1 MARKKKNTTRRSVSV
16 RGLTYQR
23 ARKVARALFEEQ
35 VVESPSVSGLF
46 EWLLDQAAESCGI
59 PPETVLEPR
68 KPSNRER
75 PCDVDVAASGI
86 FSF

>member
-35 VVESPSVSGLF
+35 VIESPSVSGLF

-68 KPSNRER
+68 KPSNKGR
-75 PCDVDVAASGI
+75 PRDEDMASGGI
-86 FSF
+86 FTW

>member
-35 VVESPSVSGLF
+35 VIESPSVSGLF

-68 KPSNRER
+68 EPSNKGR
-75 PCDVDVAASGI
+75 PRDADLASGGV
-86 FSF
+86 FTW